1 MTKQNEALQVL
12 ETCRRKLADRLSD
25 LVLTHREP
33 LLESSCEDGSPFQCS
48 AELNHTAQG
57 LVRLAHAITALE
69 SEQPTATKDR
79 PADSRKVAE
88 TRDTIF
94 DKFSGLISK
103 GRLEEA
109 SHELSRVIR
118 MPLDRASTATRFY
131 ARTVQAHPEI
141 ANDLDQLCNQVRTSP
156 TSQCMRLL
164 VTTFGLQAVE
174 SQMTIQALRE
184 QAEAPNAP

>member
-1 MTKQNEALQVL
+1 MTQQDEALKVL
-12 ETCRRKLADRLSD
+12 ATCRRKLADRLSD
-25 LVLTHREP
+25 LVLANREP

-48 AELNHTAQG
+48 TELDHTAQG

-69 SEQPTATKDR
+69 SEQPTVTNNR
-79 PADSRKVAE
+79 PVDADKETE

-109 SHELSRVIR
+109 SHELSRVIH

-141 ANDLDQLCNQVRTSP
+141 ADDLDQLCNQVRTSP
-156 TSQCMRLL
+156 TSQCIRLL

-174 SQMTIQALRE
+174 SQMTIKALRE
-184 QAEAPNAP
+184 RAETPNVP